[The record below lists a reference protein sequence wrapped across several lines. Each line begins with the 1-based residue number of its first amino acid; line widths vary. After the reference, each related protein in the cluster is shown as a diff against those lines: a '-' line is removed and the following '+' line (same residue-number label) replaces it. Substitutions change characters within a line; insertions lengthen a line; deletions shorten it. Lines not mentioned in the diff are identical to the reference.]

1 MIALPTDVAKA
12 IVHAYHQF
20 VYVQKR
26 QQREM
31 EEREREKGKGKK
43 KKMTKEE
50 QMKEKRIAEKL
61 MAKADR
67 SLWAEDHAKVLVDF
81 EDTLDKAIRDFI
93 EHHNG
98 AHSIPH
104 SFRSNHLLPDGG
116 DRVFM
121 KLSSR
126 SPKDSS
132 MESRYM
138 RKIFKEEL
146 STMMEAGIVKKGTSN
161 PSFSF

>member
-1 MIALPTDVAKA
+1 
-12 IVHAYHQF
+12 
-20 VYVQKR
+20 
-26 QQREM
+26 
-31 EEREREKGKGKK
+31 
-43 KKMTKEE
+43 
-50 QMKEKRIAEKL
+50 
-61 MAKADR
+61 
-67 SLWAEDHAKVLVDF
+67 
-81 EDTLDKAIRDFI
+81 
-93 EHHNG
+93 
-98 AHSIPH
+98 
-104 SFRSNHLLPDGG
+104 
-116 DRVFM
+116 M